1 MATPTIEL
9 INRHG
14 SVRSY
19 KSDPVTESII
29 EQIVAAGQRAS
40 TSSNLQTYSVV
51 VTRDLEKKQR
61 IQEICDNQ
69 RHISQAPV
77 FLLWCA
83 DFSRLKRVCEH
94 QGYSIEAGYF
104 ENFLVASV
112 DAAIAMQNAALAAE
126 SLGLGF
132 CYIGALRND
141 PDTVIELFDLP
152 ELVFPIAGMT
162 LGWPEKTPR
171 IRPRL
176 PQGAV
181 LHWDVYHQDDTMY
194 LEEYDQDMINSGIYK
209 GRQVDQEDQD
219 ATQYGWL
226 EHSAR
231 RSSKPSR
238 PLLRESILKAGFLL
252 K

>member
-1 MATPTIEL
+1 MVTPTIEL
-9 INRHG
+9 IHRHG

-19 KSDPVTESII
+19 KPDPVPLSMID
-29 EQIVAAGQRAS
+29 QIVTAGQQAS

-51 VTRDLEKKQR
+51 ATTDLEKKQK
-61 IQEICDNQ
+61 IQEICNDQ
-69 RHISQAPV
+69 KHISQAPI

-83 DFSRLKRVCEH
+83 DFSRLKRVCEI
-94 QGYSIEAGYF
+94 QGYSVEAGYI
-104 ENFLVASV
+104 ENFMVAAV

-141 PDTVIELFDLP
+141 PDAVIDLFGLP
-152 ELVFPIAGMT
+152 DLVFPVAGMT
-162 LGWPEKTPR
+162 LGWPEKPPR

-176 PQGAV
+176 PLGAV
-181 LHWDVYHQDDTMY
+181 LHWDEYQQDDTRY
-194 LEEYDQDMINSGIYK
+194 LGEYDQLMIDTGIYL
-209 GRQVDQEDQD
+209 GRQVDSQDQD
-219 ATQYGWL
+219 PKQYGWM

-231 RSSKPSR
+231 RVSKPSR
-238 PLLRESILKAGFLL
+238 PHLKDSIIKAGFLL

>member
-1 MATPTIEL
+1 MTTPTIEL
-9 INRHG
+9 IQQHG
-14 SVRSY
+14 SVRNY
-19 KSDPVTESII
+19 KPDPVPESII

-40 TSSNLQTYSVV
+40 TSSNLQTYSVI
-51 VTRDLEKKQR
+51 VTSDLKKKQR
-61 IQEICDNQ
+61 IQEICADQ
-69 RHISQAPV
+69 KHISQAPV

-83 DFSRLKRVCEH
+83 DFSRLQRVCDH
-94 QGYSIEAGYF
+94 QGYSIEASHI
-104 ENFLVASV
+104 ENFIVASV
-112 DAAIAMQNAALAAE
+112 DAALAMQNAALAAE

-141 PDTVIELFDLP
+141 PDTIIDIFGLP

-162 LGWPEKTPR
+162 LGWAEKPPQ

-176 PQGAV
+176 PLNAV
-181 LHWDVYHQDDTMY
+181 LHWELYDQDDTKY
-194 LEEYDQDMINSGIYK
+194 LEEYDQVMINTGIYQ
-209 GRQVDQEDQD
+209 GRQVDQQDQD
-219 ATQYGWL
+219 LAQYGWL

-238 PLLRESILKAGFLL
+238 PHLRKSILQSGFLL